1 MIERPTV
8 EERRIMRAT
17 ATIIGLLAGVL
28 CTLAAASAAGA
39 YSRSETAA
47 LQVALRS
54 AGLYSGTVDGA
65 AGPGTAAAV
74 RAAQRSAG
82 LPADGIAGPATRRA
96 LGRLGRPGLG
106 SRAIASGAV
115 GWDVAALQFS
125 LAAHGFPSGP
135 VDGGFG
141 PRSAA
146 ALQRFQKWA
155 GMSVDGVAG
164 PATLR
169 ALNTPAPRS
178 PVKLRRP
185 VQAELGDRFGP
196 RWNVFHAGLDFPAGS
211 GTPVTAAGFG
221 TVVEA
226 GFDASGWG
234 NRVIVGHRFGLRT
247 LYAHMSTIAVSR
259 GQSIGVGQRIGTVG
273 STGRSSGPH
282 LHFEITLRG
291 ANIDPLSAL

>member
-1 MIERPTV
+1 M
-8 EERRIMRAT
+8 RRRAT
-17 ATIIGLLAGVL
+17 ILGLLAGL
-28 CTLAAASAAGA
+28 AFLAAAAPAGA
-39 YSRSETAA
+39 YTRAEVGA

-54 AGLYSGTVDGA
+54 SGLYSGTVDGV

-74 RAAQRSAG
+74 RAVQLRAR
-82 LPADGIAGPATRRA
+82 LLADGIAGRATRRA
-96 LGRLGRPGLG
+96 LGRLGGPDYG
-106 SRAIASGAV
+106 SRAISIGAV

-146 ALQRFQKWA
+146 ALQRFQRWA
-155 GMSVDGVAG
+155 GVTPDGVAG

-169 ALNTPAPRS
+169 ALNTPPPRS
-178 PVKLRRP
+178 PVRLRAP
-185 VQAELGDRFGP
+185 VVAPIGDRFGP
-196 RWNVFHAGLDFPAGS
+196 RWNVFHAGVDFPAPA

-221 TVVEA
+221 TVVAA

-234 NRVIVGHRFGLRT
+234 NMVVIGHRFGLRT
-247 LYAHMSTIAVSR
+247 LYAHLATIAVSP
-259 GQSIGVGQRIGTVG
+259 GQAVGVGQRIGTVG
-273 STGRSSGPH
+273 ATGRATGPH
-282 LHFEITLRG
+282 LHFELLLRG